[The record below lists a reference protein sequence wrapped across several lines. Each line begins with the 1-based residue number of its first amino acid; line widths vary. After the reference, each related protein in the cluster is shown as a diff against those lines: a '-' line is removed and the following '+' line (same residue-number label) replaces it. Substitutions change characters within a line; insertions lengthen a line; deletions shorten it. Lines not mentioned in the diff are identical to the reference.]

1 MVESILSHIS
11 GTRQSMG
18 FVQEYSIDQIQK
30 KLMTQFFNKFK
41 KLCFWSAFGSFFQ
54 FLGQKKKKCPG
65 KSSSITHKFIWVSS
79 TCQNLEKVNNAI
91 QRKCPDRRTEG
102 QVKGWIDHIL

>member
-1 MVESILSHIS
+1 MSHIS
-11 GTRQSMG
+11 ETRILRSMG
-18 FVQEYSIDQIQK
+18 YVQEYSIDQIQK

-41 KLCFWSAFGSFFQ
+41 KLCFWSAFGPFSQ
-54 FLGQKKKKCPG
+54 FLGQKKKNVPENPALSHTNSYG
-65 KSSSITHKFIWVSS
+65 FLPP
-79 TCQNLEKVNNAI
+79 CQNLEKVSNAI